1 MDVKYSLMFVMMKL
15 SLIKSRFLILFF
27 ITIFTVNFLS
37 SLPNLV
43 AGKFLQGVFAQS
55 ASVNIIAR
63 GEEVIINEKKVSLPW
78 IQWQE
83 SGQTYTGLADF
94 AAENNLGI
102 ELLSSSN
109 KDKQPIQWFAYSK
122 VLPAKFI
129 NPYRYLDI
137 SDLIKNTALEVENID
152 NSLALKLPP
161 SQVNKVYEVPA
172 TKGKKIIIELNQPSF
187 FQVSQ
192 GKDQGIISLNSVPSQ
207 TLLSSINSG
216 DLSGNNNGVIGE
228 VEGDEITDNQESN
241 SKKLFTIS
249 TQDNKTLVNLNLPL
263 FHHVKVTSANPS
275 LLLVD
280 LNNTAFTPRD
290 VTWQDDIY
298 YSRKYVSINNNQ
310 DQFVVSFLS
319 LNPKNFNLDLR
330 PILTNSNTVIG
341 IAPLKTTAQNSGA
354 IAAINGGFFNRNNQL
369 PLGAI
374 KVKENWLSSPIL
386 NRGVIAWNDLGEV
399 KIARLKLEE
408 TITTSK
414 GDRLINNYINSGY
427 VQAGIARYTDSWG
440 LNYTTLSDGEII
452 VVVEN
457 GIIRDKILGVKAGED
472 TINIPPKG
480 YLLVFRKFK
489 TGADKFNLNEP
500 ITLNTATNP
509 SDFAKYPYIMGAGPL
524 LLLNQQIVLNSEAEN
539 FSKAFNSQKA
549 SRSAIAVDNQG
560 RILLVAVHH
569 RVGGGG
575 ATLAEMAQ
583 ILQKMGAVSALNLD
597 GGSSTQIYLGGT
609 IIDRSPATVARV
621 HNGIGVFL
629 RQR

>member
-1 MDVKYSLMFVMMKL
+1 MKL
-15 SLIKSRFLILFF
+15 NWIKSKFLILFF
-27 ITIFTVNFLS
+27 LAIFAINFLS

-43 AGKFLQGVFAQS
+43 QGKWGQGVLAQS
-55 ASVNIIAR
+55 TSVNIISK
-63 GEEVIINEKKVSLPW
+63 GEEVIINDKKVSLPW

-83 SGQTYTGLADF
+83 SGETRTALADF
-94 AAENNLGI
+94 AAETNLGI

-109 KDKQPIQWFAYSK
+109 KDKQPIQWFAYSSI
-122 VLPAKFI
+122 LPAKFI

-137 SDLIKNTALEVENID
+137 SDLIKNTVLKVENID
-152 NSLALKLPP
+152 NYLALKLPP

-172 TKGKKIIIELNQPSF
+172 TRGKKIIIELSQPSF

-192 GKDQGIISLNSVPSQ
+192 GKDQAVISLNSQPSQ
-207 TLLSSINSG
+207 SLLSLINSG
-216 DLSGNNNGVIGE
+216 NSSGNNGAVIGE
-228 VEGDEITDNQESN
+228 VEGDEVRDNQN
-241 SKKLFTIS
+241 NNLANLFTIS
-249 TQDNKTLVNLNLPL
+249 SQDNQTLVNLNLPP

-275 LLLVD
+275 ILFVD
-280 LNNTAFTPRD
+280 INTTAFSPRD
-290 VTWQDDIY
+290 ISWQDDIF
-298 YSRKYVSINNNQ
+298 YSRKYVNINNNQ
-310 DQFVVSFLS
+310 EQFIVSS
-319 LNPKNFNLDLR
+319 LILNTKNYNLDLR
-330 PILTNSNTVIG
+330 PILTNSNTLIG
-341 IAPLKTTAQNSGA
+341 IAPLKTTAQSLGA

-374 KVKENWLSSPIL
+374 KVRENWLSSPIL

-399 KIARLKLEE
+399 KIERLKLEE
-408 TITTSK
+408 TITTSR

-427 VQAGIARYTDSWG
+427 IQAGIARYTDSWG

-452 VVVEN
+452 AVVEN
-457 GIIRDKILGVKAGED
+457 GMIRDKIVGTKAGED
-472 TINIPPKG
+472 TINIPSKG

-500 ITLNTATNP
+500 ITLNTATIP
-509 SDFAKYPYIMGAGPL
+509 SDFAQYPYIMGAGPL
-524 LLLNQQIVLNSEAEN
+524 LLLNNQIVLSGEAEN
-539 FSKAFNSQKA
+539 FSKAFNTQKA
-549 SRSAIAVDNQG
+549 SRSAIAVDNRG

-583 ILQKMGAVSALNLD
+583 ILEKMGAISALNLD
-597 GGSSTQIYLGGT
+597 GGSSTQMYLGGA